1 MRDVTRGTARCTVPT
16 GYAAPS
22 SAAKKAR
29 LNGPSKR
36 KAGIAARG
44 NSNNA
49 SNPPGR
55 HPLSLL
61 NTHCELTLANS
72 STHTPQRKY
81 LHSGL
86 RSWAVLLHA
95 LRSTLCVV
103 RTTVTR
109 TTVHTKTINGILGK
123 KTEQGH
129 QITTNL
135 EAIGHCEVSIW
146 DLRPKLEF
154 CIYAFQSKCMR
165 EQRGISS
172 LNEVRRQ
179 ALKALQP
186 LRSAPATEVTAKDK
200 AGFKLAPT
208 PTHGCTAQNF
218 ATGVQ

>member
-1 MRDVTRGTARCTVPT
+1 MRAVTRGTARCTVPT
-16 GYAAPS
+16 GYAAPA

-49 SNPPGR
+49 TNPPGC
-55 HPLSLL
+55 HPPSLL

-86 RSWAVLLHA
+86 RSWAVLLGA
-95 LRSTLCVV
+95 LRSALCVV

-129 QITTNL
+129 RITTNL
-135 EAIGHCEVSIW
+135 EAIGHCEVSLW
-146 DLRPKLEF
+146 DLRPKFEF
-154 CIYAFQSKCMR
+154 CIYAFQSKCNAYMH
-165 EQRGISS
+165 
-172 LNEVRRQ
+172 
-179 ALKALQP
+179 A
-186 LRSAPATEVTAKDK
+186 
-200 AGFKLAPT
+200 
-208 PTHGCTAQNF
+208 
-218 ATGVQ
+218 